1 MVGRCMSLH
10 VPSGRDHQPRPAAME
25 PASSTTRRPSPC
37 CEDKAKIASSISSPT
52 GPMEIGF
59 RDGIVVEGRYVV
71 SPPHRTRRWSSRG
84 PARAA
89 VVGDSFYRRAWA
101 PRILGSGPP
110 AVSLSP
116 TSSRI
121 VSSSDDELR
130 GVRRG
135 ELRRE
140 ACDEARVRLGAQDW
154 HRFEMRARART
165 KRCQPS
171 EHSSYPQSCRQCE
184 TSFCGGRRAAG
195 CGRCS
200 GVARAGPAPQPGL
213 PPGSRPEAASA
224 GRPSPHPPSPFSAT
238 STTAFCADLRDS
250 GPGRRRPALRNENRR
265 GYLKASLHG

>member
-1 MVGRCMSLH
+1 
-10 VPSGRDHQPRPAAME
+10 ME
-25 PASSTTRRPSPC
+25 FAGA
-37 CEDKAKIASSISSPT
+37 E
-52 GPMEIGF
+52 
-59 RDGIVVEGRYVV
+59 
-71 SPPHRTRRWSSRG
+71 
-84 PARAA
+84 ARAA

-140 ACDEARVRLGAQDW
+140 ACDEARVRLGAQDEAQV
-154 HRFEMRARART
+154 RDRVARGRAPRAASR
-165 KRCQPS
+165 PS
-171 EHSSYPQSCRQCE
+171 TAVTRSPAGSVKPASA
-184 TSFCGGRRAAG
+184 RRSRAG

-213 PPGSRPEAASA
+213 PPGSGPEGAASA

-265 GYLKASLHG
+265 GYLQASLHG